1 MGSEML
7 CKTQVPG
14 EGRRMVS
21 IPWAE
26 AAESCTESP
35 RPILGPA
42 LCQSQGFCRSG
53 QCHFSEESL
62 YQAVQPTLP
71 TDIYLL
77 IFTTTPK
84 RNIILIKLTP
94 SLEVAC

>member
-1 MGSEML
+1 
-7 CKTQVPG
+7 
-14 EGRRMVS
+14 MVS

-26 AAESCTESP
+26 AAESRAESP
-35 RPILGPA
+35 RPILTPA
-42 LCQSQGFCRSG
+42 LCRSQGFCRSG

-62 YQAVQPTLP
+62 YQAAQPTLS
-71 TDIYLL
+71 TDIYLF

-84 RNIILIKLTP
+84 RKILLIRLTP